1 MKTGDLKNIKIAR
14 KYADALYKSA
24 QDENLCEKIYNE
36 TLFIYETL
44 KSNNNLNEFLQS
56 PLIKNDDKKDVIN
69 KLFTPH
75 TDKLLVN
82 FLNILIDEGRFNALN
97 EIINKYSEIY
107 YKEKNIIKPVIISAV
122 ELDDNQKQAVLNK
135 LETKLKKHIE
145 PEYIIN
151 NDIIG
156 GLIIEIDDK
165 TIDCSIKTKF
175 DNMRKELAKGN

>member
-1 MKTGDLKNIKIAR
+1 M
-14 KYADALYKSA
+14 
-24 QDENLCEKIYNE
+24 
-36 TLFIYETL
+36 
-44 KSNNNLNEFLQS
+44 
-56 PLIKNDDKKDVIN
+56 
-69 KLFTPH
+69 
-75 TDKLLVN
+75 VN

-135 LETKLKKHIE
+135 LEAKLKKQIE